1 MNLYQRQIFG
11 TKKTISFIINGLI
24 AYYKMDSNS
33 NDSYGTNHGSDTSMT
48 YGGGKIGNCAVFN
61 DISSQIVTLVIP
73 LTGSPFSFSC
83 WVKLRN
89 SSSGI
94 WFAQGN
100 TSSNSPIISIGQ
112 VGTDKIE
119 IVNRDNSMIGLNKQ
133 VTVPELSIGT
143 WYHVV
148 WVCTTNQS
156 RLYLNGI
163 LCDTTNFTAN
173 TGTFNAQ
180 RFGVR
185 RRLGDDGRFYG
196 SLDELSLYNIA
207 LTQSD
212 VSALYNSGYGVTL

>member
-1 MNLYQRQIFG
+1 MSLFQRQIFSN
-11 TKKTISFIINGLI
+11 KKTISFIIDGLV

-33 NDSYGTNHGSDTSMT
+33 NDSYGTNHGIDTSMT
-48 YGGGKIGNCAVFN
+48 YGGGKIGDCAIFN
-61 DISSQIVTLVIP
+61 NSSSQIVTSLIP

-83 WVKLRN
+83 WVKLQN
-89 SSSGI
+89 TSNGI
-94 WFAQGN
+94 WFSQGS

-112 VGTDKIE
+112 LSTTKIE

-133 VTVPELSIGT
+133 VTVPVLSIGT

-156 RLYLNGI
+156 RLYLNGV
-163 LCDTTNFTAN
+163 LYDTTNFTAN

-185 RRLGDDGRFYG
+185 RRIGDDSRFNG

-212 VSALYNSGYGVTL
+212 VSALYNAGDGITL